1 MKEESKDGVVV
12 YSQTI
17 FPVSLA
23 LFKSYSNF
31 LTSGK
36 LLNFFRTQLP
46 YPWGFSSVSD
56 CKESA
61 CSAGGLGSIPGW
73 GRCPGEEN
81 AVCIK

>member
-1 MKEESKDGVVV
+1 MDGMVV
-12 YSQTI
+12 YDHTI

-46 YPWGFSSVSD
+46 YPWGFSGVSD
-56 CKESA
+56 GKESA
-61 CSAGGLGSIPGW
+61 GAMQETWIQSLGGKDVLEK
-73 GRCPGEEN
+73 RMLY
-81 AVCIK
+81 A